1 MKMSDVLNEIRR
13 RVGEENLTNSC
24 SGRNCRV
31 DMTDLP
37 GNRIIADVDLAFEAH
52 AGTGKHCDRILFYE
66 HTAQNSLV
74 VVLIEH
80 KGGTFDSARDIAKQ
94 LQGGADFA
102 KNFIPA
108 SIKTICIP
116 VLFHGGGIHRT
127 QRDQLKRLKVGLT
140 QKQPISL
147 GKCSAPKNLA
157 NVLSGTGN
165 L

>member
-1 MKMSDVLNEIRR
+1 MNISDTLNEIRR

-37 GNRIIADVDLAFEAH
+37 DNRVIVDVDIAFEVH

-80 KGGTFDSARDIAKQ
+80 KGGTFDSARDIAEQ
-94 LQGGADFA
+94 LQGGANFV
-102 KNFIPA
+102 KSFIPRG
-108 SIKTICIP
+108 IKTICIP
-116 VLFHGGGIHRT
+116 VLFHRGGIHRT

-147 GKCSAPKNLA
+147 GKCGALKNLA
-157 NVLSGTGN
+157 NVLSGSGN